1 MRGYPL
7 FSFRILITLA
17 KIYFSPIVI
26 TFAKHTSVLGGTALK
41 EAEIPKWGGGG
52 GGVVG
57 YSGFQVTGRC
67 KWEHKT
73 KKKKTVD
80 LKRNP
85 KKSLGPKRNPENL
98 ILNF

>member
-7 FSFRILITLA
+7 FSFRILIILA

-52 GGVVG
+52 GVLWISSNREVQMG
-57 YSGFQVTGRC
+57 T
-67 KWEHKT
+67 
-73 KKKKTVD
+73 
-80 LKRNP
+80 
-85 KKSLGPKRNPENL
+85 
-98 ILNF
+98 